1 MTTSNIKFKGNSREA
16 PTEPFKRAVTSC
28 LRAIAKAPELEV
40 TFAAERPGLSP
51 GKARLPE
58 PARKMSKRDA
68 AIVRG
73 HADSMALKLA
83 CHDAKLHRKLMPANP
98 QARGVFEAV
107 EQARVEALGARRMA
121 GVAKNLTAM
130 LDDHFH
136 RGKFDEITD
145 RADAPLSDALALLV
159 RERLTGQAP
168 PTAAK
173 KLVDLWRPVLE
184 DKIGPRLDLLNR
196 YAEDQNKFGDAMH
209 DLLQALE
216 LGDDR
221 NKDTDED
228 ESQDEEQKGENDQ
241 SGAELIAR

>member
-1 MTTSNIKFKGNSREA
+1 MTTSNSKFRSTKEA

-28 LRAIAKAPELEV
+28 LRAIAKAPELDV
-40 TFAAERPGLSP
+40 SFAAERPGLAP

-58 PARKMSKRDA
+58 PARKMTKRDA

-73 HADSMALKLA
+73 HADSIALKLA
-83 CHDAKLHRKLMPANP
+83 CHDAKLHRKLMPGNP

-107 EQARVEALGARRMA
+107 EQARVEAIGARRMA

-145 RADAPLSDALALLV
+145 RADAPLADALAMLV
-159 RERLTGQAP
+159 RERLARLAP

-173 KLVDLWRPVLE
+173 NVVDVR
-184 DKIGPRLDLLNR
+184 R
-196 YAEDQNKFGDAMH
+196 H
-209 DLLQALE
+209 
-216 LGDDR
+216 
-221 NKDTDED
+221 
-228 ESQDEEQKGENDQ
+228 
-241 SGAELIAR
+241 